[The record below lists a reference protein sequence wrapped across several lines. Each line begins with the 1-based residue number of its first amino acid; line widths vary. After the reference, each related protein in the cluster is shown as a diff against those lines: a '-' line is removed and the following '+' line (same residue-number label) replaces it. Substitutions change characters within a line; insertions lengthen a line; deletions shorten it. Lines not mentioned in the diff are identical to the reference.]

1 VSERPIALPV
11 DDGLTDGESF
21 EGAHLSD
28 AAVAL
33 LADGEAALVA
43 ARAREHATGC
53 ALCAGRVAD
62 GAIGSAE
69 VHAAFA
75 VLPEAAA
82 ARVRR
87 QAELASER
95 SSPRPLASGH
105 PDRPA
110 ESRRS
115 ALWAIGGG
123 LAVVAAASAPTL
135 GGLARGIAEV
145 RHALEVLVSVSL
157 QTEQALRMASGRM
170 EMVRMGASWIAT
182 LALVAVGLWIA
193 RRGPQVQQAEKV
205 EEAR

>member
-1 VSERPIALPV
+1 VSERPRAVPV
-11 DDGLTDGESF
+11 VDGLAESESF

-33 LADGEAALVA
+33 LADGESALVA
-43 ARAREHATGC
+43 ARAREHGAGC

-62 GAIGSAE
+62 GAIASAE

-75 VLPEAAA
+75 ALPAAA
-82 ARVRR
+82 ASRVQRHA
-87 QAELASER
+87 QEAADR
-95 SSPRPLASGH
+95 SSSRPLAAG
-105 PDRPA
+105 A
-110 ESRRS
+110 SRRS

-123 LAVVAAASAPTL
+123 LVVVAATSAPTL
-135 GGLARGIAEV
+135 GGLARGISQL

-170 EMVRMGASWIAT
+170 ETVRMGASWIAT

-193 RRGPQVQQAEKV
+193 RRGPRAEPPRAEKA